1 MESDGHQDA
10 VALPQSAGKTMM
22 GGLGPAFYVCAASH
36 WIWLLMSLQAETL
49 IWNSHFAGDFST
61 QARVMGN
68 VMSISAVRLAPAPP
82 PASPEARTARR

>member
-1 MESDGHQDA
+1 MESDGQQDA
-10 VALPQSAGKTMM
+10 AVQPSVPRV

>member
-1 MESDGHQDA
+1 MASDGQQDA
-10 VALPQSAGKTMM
+10 AAQPPVPRAGTTK
-22 GGLGPAFYVCAASH
+22 GLGPAFYVCAASH

-82 PASPEARTARR
+82 PTSPEARTARR

>member
-1 MESDGHQDA
+1 MESDGQQDA
-10 VALPQSAGKTMM
+10 AVQPSVPRVGTTR
-22 GGLGPAFYVCAASH
+22 GLGPAFYVCAASH

-68 VMSISAVRLAPAPP
+68 VMSISAVRVP
-82 PASPEARTARR
+82 PAHPTREP